1 MEPDA
6 EKGRRVGFTITAS
19 SAVFF
24 QEGCDHLDSRS
35 QSMEN
40 VKVAL
45 WGFGAMGS
53 GVARLLLQK
62 QGVEIVSVC
71 GRASNVGRDMYEVL
85 GVDRHGKP
93 PVIIADQPEKAFP
106 AGCADVIVHTT
117 DSFVKNAFEK
127 ISFAVERG
135 FNVVSIAEEMAYPRA
150 QHPEK
155 AEEIDRLAK
164 AAKVSVLGTGINPGF
179 VMDLLILALTGTC
192 ERVDRISAK
201 RVNDLS
207 PFGRSVMAEQGVGL
221 TMEAFQSR
229 MAQGT
234 ITGHVGF
241 PESIRMIADGLGWE
255 TERVEQ
261 SREEIMTAVDRET
274 PCVRVAAGCVAG
286 CRQKGVGYVD
296 GQRRIE
302 LEHPQQ
308 IRPEL
313 EGVQTGDYIDIEGVP
328 NISLQI
334 QPEIAGG
341 IGTIAMTVNMIPHVI
356 NAAPGL
362 KTMLDLPVPRAIMG
376 DMRNL
381 IQRGT

>member
-1 MEPDA
+1 
-6 EKGRRVGFTITAS
+6 
-19 SAVFF
+19 
-24 QEGCDHLDSRS
+24 
-35 QSMEN
+35 MEN
-40 VKVAL
+40 VKVAI

-53 GVARLLLQK
+53 GVARLLLEK
-62 QGVEIVSVC
+62 QGVEIVAVC
-71 GRASNVGRDMYEVL
+71 GRSSNVGLDMYEAL
-85 GVDRHGKP
+85 GMDRAGRA
-93 PVIIADQPEKAFP
+93 PVIIANQPAEAFP
-106 AGCADVIVHTT
+106 AGCADIIVQTT

-127 ISFAVERG
+127 VQFAVQRG

-150 QHPEK
+150 QHPEV
-155 AEEIDRLAK
+155 AEEMDRLAR
-164 AAKVSVLGTGINPGF
+164 AAGVSVLGTGINPGF

-192 ERVDRISAK
+192 ERVDRICAK

-221 TMEAFQSR
+221 SREEFQTR
-229 MAQGT
+229 VDDGT
-234 ITGHVGF
+234 IAGHVGF
-241 PESIRMIADGLGWE
+241 PESIRMIADGIGWE
-255 TERVEQ
+255 IERVAQ

-274 PCVRVAAGCVAG
+274 PCVRVPAGNVAG
-286 CRQKGVGYVD
+286 CLQKGIGYA
-296 GQRRIE
+296 GGRRRIE

-313 EGVQTGDYIDIEGVP
+313 EGIQTGDYIIIEGVP
-328 NISLQI
+328 NISLRI

-356 NAAPGL
+356 NAGPGL

-381 IQRGT
+381 IQRKNGHGQN

>member
-1 MEPDA
+1 
-6 EKGRRVGFTITAS
+6 
-19 SAVFF
+19 
-24 QEGCDHLDSRS
+24 
-35 QSMEN
+35 
-40 VKVAL
+40 
-45 WGFGAMGS
+45 
-53 GVARLLLQK
+53 
-62 QGVEIVSVC
+62 
-71 GRASNVGRDMYEVL
+71 
-85 GVDRHGKP
+85 
-93 PVIIADQPEKAFP
+93 
-106 AGCADVIVHTT
+106 
-117 DSFVKNAFEK
+117 
-127 ISFAVERG
+127 
-135 FNVVSIAEEMAYPRA
+135 
-150 QHPEK
+150 
-155 AEEIDRLAK
+155 
-164 AAKVSVLGTGINPGF
+164 
-179 VMDLLILALTGTC
+179 MDLLILALTGAC

-221 TMEAFQSR
+221 SMEEFQSR
-229 MAQGT
+229 VAHGT
-234 ITGHVGF
+234 IAGHVGF

-261 SREEIMTAVDRET
+261 SREEIMTTVDRET
-274 PCVRVAAGCVAG
+274 ACVRVAAGRVAG

-313 EGVQTGDYIDIEGVP
+313 EGIQTGDYIDIEGVP

-356 NAAPGL
+356 NASPGL

-381 IQRGT
+381 IQRET